1 MTKIA
6 QKIKSNSKV
15 RIEGSKEN
23 ENCSTISVD
32 TKTIFEPKP
41 TPKIAWNWLKGSK
54 LPQKQKIS
62 KNESYQSI

>member
-32 TKTIFEPKP
+32 TKTIFEP